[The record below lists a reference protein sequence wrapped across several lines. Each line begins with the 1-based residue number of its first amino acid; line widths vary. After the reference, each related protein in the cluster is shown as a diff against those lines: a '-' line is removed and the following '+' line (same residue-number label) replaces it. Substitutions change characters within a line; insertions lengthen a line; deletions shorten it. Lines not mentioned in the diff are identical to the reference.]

1 MSKSAKPI
9 EFRGRAL
16 TDLCRFPAAAR
27 RKAGYQLYLVQEG
40 FDPDDWKPTSRVGQ
54 GVREIRI
61 REKDGAF
68 RVMYVAKFEDA
79 IYVLHCFQKKTQK
92 TSPEDIALASRRY
105 KDFDSGVEPMTKNRY
120 DSVWDAIEKTPAQA
134 ENLKL
139 RSSLMLALK
148 RHIERKGLNQAEAAK
163 VFGVTQ
169 PRISNLMRGKI
180 DLFGLDMLVNMLAA
194 AGLRVTLQVKKA
206 A

>member
-1 MSKSAKPI
+1 
-9 EFRGRAL
+9 
-16 TDLCRFPAAAR
+16 
-27 RKAGYQLYLVQEG
+27 
-40 FDPDDWKPTSRVGQ
+40 
-54 GVREIRI
+54 
-61 REKDGAF
+61 
-68 RVMYVAKFEDA
+68 
-79 IYVLHCFQKKTQK
+79 
-92 TSPEDIALASRRY
+92 
-105 KDFDSGVEPMTKNRY
+105 MTKNRF
-120 DSVWDAIEKTPAQA
+120 DSVWDAIEETPAQA

-148 RHIERKGLNQAEAAK
+148 RHIEREGLSQTEAAK

-180 DLFGLDMLVNMLAA
+180 ELFGLDMLVNMLSA